1 MRWLVTGGVGFIGT
15 NLVDHLLQ
23 EGHEVVII
31 DDMSRGGVE
40 ANAQFL
46 LEHHGIEAN
55 RIDVSDES
63 ALQDFLRPQD
73 PFDAIAH
80 LAGQVS
86 LLASIDDPR
95 RDFQVNALGTLNV
108 LEHVRQHS
116 PATVVIGMSSN
127 KLYGDLS
134 DVRIV
139 EESTRYVAP
148 DWPRGFD
155 ESLPMDFHGPYGCSK
170 GVADQYLGDYA
181 RTYGLKTASLR
192 QSSVYGSHQH
202 PRSDQGWVAHLLAEA
217 VAGNPIQLNGV
228 GKQVRDL
235 LHATDLARLFEAL
248 AAATVPGAPLQVN
261 VGGGP
266 DRSLSILELFA
277 WLEERLGRRVGYATG
292 PERPSDQKVFISANV
307 KVSEATGWSPQVTV
321 DAGLEALLAAAGEV
335 GSGSP

>member
-15 NLVDHLLQ
+15 NLVDHLMQ
-23 EGHEVVII
+23 QGHDVVVL

-40 ANAQFL
+40 ANAAFL
-46 LEHHGIEAN
+46 ADRHGVQPAL
-55 RIDVSDES
+55 IDVADGA
-63 ALQDFLRPQD
+63 ALGRFLAGQD

-86 LLASIDDPR
+86 LMASIEDPM
-95 RDFQVNALGTLNV
+95 RDFQVNALGTLNM
-108 LEHVRQHS
+108 LEHVRLNS
-116 PATVVIGMSSN
+116 PGTVVMGMSSN

-134 DVRIV
+134 AVRIV
-139 EESTRYVAP
+139 EEPTRYVAP

-181 RTYGLKTASLR
+181 RTYRLRTASLR
-192 QSSVYGSHQH
+192 QSSVYGPHQH

-235 LHATDLARLFEAL
+235 LHATDLARLFERL
-248 AAATVPGAPLQVN
+248 AEAAQPGAPLQVN

-277 WLEERLGRRVGYATG
+277 WLEARLGRPVEYATG
-292 PERPSDQKVFISANV
+292 PERPSDQKVFVSDNV
-307 KVSEATGWSPQVTV
+307 SVSRATGWEPRVTV
-321 DAGLEALLAAAGEV
+321 DEGLTALLDAAGE
-335 GSGSP
+335 GTAGR

>member
-15 NLVDHLLQ
+15 NLVDHLMQ
-23 EGHEVVII
+23 QGHDVVVL

-40 ANAQFL
+40 ANAAFL
-46 LEHHGIEAN
+46 ADRHGVQPAL
-55 RIDVSDES
+55 IDVADGA
-63 ALQDFLRPQD
+63 ALGGFLAGQD

-86 LLASIDDPR
+86 LMASIEDPM
-95 RDFQVNALGTLNV
+95 RDFQVNALGTLNM
-108 LEHVRQHS
+108 LEHVRLNS
-116 PATVVIGMSSN
+116 PGTVVMGMSSN

-134 DVRIV
+134 AVRIV
-139 EESTRYVAP
+139 EEPTRYVAP

-181 RTYGLKTASLR
+181 RTYGLRTASLR
-192 QSSVYGSHQH
+192 QSSVYGPHQH

-235 LHATDLARLFEAL
+235 LHATDLARLFERL
-248 AAATVPGAPLQVN
+248 AEAAQPGAPLQVN

-277 WLEERLGRRVGYATG
+277 WLEDRLGRPVEYATG
-292 PERPSDQKVFISANV
+292 PERPSDQKVFVSDNV
-307 KVSEATGWSPQVTV
+307 SVSRATGWEPRVTV
-321 DAGLEALLAAAGEV
+321 DEGLTALLEAAGE
-335 GSGSP
+335 GTAGR

>member
-15 NLVDHLLQ
+15 NLVDHLMQ
-23 EGHEVVII
+23 QGHDVVVL

-40 ANAQFL
+40 ANAAFL
-46 LEHHGIEAN
+46 ADRHGVEPAL
-55 RIDVSDES
+55 IDVADGA
-63 ALQDFLRPQD
+63 ALERFLAGQD

-86 LLASIDDPR
+86 LMASIEDPM

-108 LEHVRQHS
+108 LEHVRLHS
-116 PATVVIGMSSN
+116 PGTVVMGMSSN

-134 DVRIV
+134 AVRIV
-139 EESTRYVAP
+139 EEPTRYVAP

-181 RTYGLKTASLR
+181 RTYGLRTASLR
-192 QSSVYGSHQH
+192 QSSVYGPHQH

-235 LHATDLARLFEAL
+235 LHATDLARLFERL
-248 AAATVPGAPLQVN
+248 AEAAQPGAPLQVN

-266 DRSLSILELFA
+266 DRTLSILELFA
-277 WLEERLGRRVGYATG
+277 WLEERLGRPVEYATG
-292 PERPSDQKVFISANV
+292 PERPSDQKVFVSDNV
-307 KVSEATGWSPQVTV
+307 SVSRATGWEPRVTV
-321 DAGLEALLAAAGEV
+321 DEGLTALLDAAGE
-335 GSGSP
+335 GTAGR

>member
-15 NLVDHLLQ
+15 NLVDHLMQ
-23 EGHEVVII
+23 QGHDVVVL

-40 ANAQFL
+40 ANAAFQADR
-46 LEHHGIEAN
+46 HGVEPAL
-55 RIDVSDES
+55 IDVADGA
-63 ALQDFLRPQD
+63 ALEGFLTGQD

-86 LLASIDDPR
+86 LMASIDDPI

-108 LEHVRQHS
+108 LEHVRLNS
-116 PATVVIGMSSN
+116 PGTVVMGMSSN

-134 DVRIV
+134 AVRIV
-139 EESTRYVAP
+139 EEPTRYVAP

-181 RTYGLKTASLR
+181 RTYGLRTASLR
-192 QSSVYGSHQH
+192 QSSVYGPHQH

-235 LHATDLARLFEAL
+235 LHATDLARLFERL
-248 AAATVPGAPLQVN
+248 AEAAQPGAPLQVN

-277 WLEERLGRRVGYATG
+277 WLEARLGRPVEYATG
-292 PERPSDQKVFISANV
+292 PERPSDQKVFVSDNV
-307 KVSEATGWSPQVTV
+307 SVSRATGWEPRVTV
-321 DAGLEALLAAAGEV
+321 DEGLTALLDAAGE
-335 GSGSP
+335 GTAGR

>member
-15 NLVDHLLQ
+15 NLVDHLMQ
-23 EGHEVVII
+23 QGHDVVVL

-40 ANAQFL
+40 ANAAFL
-46 LEHHGIEAN
+46 ADRHGVQPAL
-55 RIDVSDES
+55 IDVADGA
-63 ALQDFLRPQD
+63 ALGDFLAGQD

-86 LLASIDDPR
+86 LMASIEDPM

-108 LEHVRQHS
+108 LEHVRLNS
-116 PATVVIGMSSN
+116 PGTVVMGMSSN

-134 DVRIV
+134 AVRIV
-139 EESTRYVAP
+139 EEPTRYVAP

-181 RTYGLKTASLR
+181 RTYRLRTASLR
-192 QSSVYGSHQH
+192 QSSVYGPHQH

-228 GKQVRDL
+228 GKQVCDL
-235 LHATDLARLFEAL
+235 LHATDLARLFERL
-248 AAATVPGAPLQVN
+248 AEAAQPGAPLQVN

-277 WLEERLGRRVGYATG
+277 WLEARLGRPVEYATG
-292 PERPSDQKVFISANV
+292 PERPSDQKVFVSDNV
-307 KVSEATGWSPQVTV
+307 SVSRATGWEPRVTV
-321 DAGLEALLAAAGEV
+321 DEGLTALLDAAGE
-335 GSGSP
+335 GTAGR

>member
-15 NLVDHLLQ
+15 NLVDHLMQ
-23 EGHEVVII
+23 QGHDVVVL

-40 ANAQFL
+40 ANAAFL
-46 LEHHGIEAN
+46 ADRHGVEPAL
-55 RIDVSDES
+55 IDVADGA
-63 ALQDFLRPQD
+63 ALERFLAGQD

-86 LLASIDDPR
+86 LMASIEDPM

-108 LEHVRQHS
+108 LEHVRLHS
-116 PATVVIGMSSN
+116 TGTVVMGMSSN

-134 DVRIV
+134 AVRIV
-139 EESTRYVAP
+139 EEPTRYVAP

-181 RTYGLKTASLR
+181 RTYGLRTASLR
-192 QSSVYGSHQH
+192 QSSVYGPHQH

-235 LHATDLARLFEAL
+235 LHATDLARLFERL
-248 AAATVPGAPLQVN
+248 AEAAQPGAPLQVN

-266 DRSLSILELFA
+266 DRTLSILELFA
-277 WLEERLGRRVGYATG
+277 WLEERLGRPVEYATG
-292 PERPSDQKVFISANV
+292 PERPSDQKVFVSDNV
-307 KVSEATGWSPQVTV
+307 SVSRATGWEPRVTV
-321 DAGLEALLAAAGEV
+321 DEGLTALLDAAGE
-335 GSGSP
+335 GTAGR